1 MWSFGHLVILPFYA
15 LLLDL
20 SFISW
25 LKIGFVAYL
34 MKRKNRAGGNEKE
47 VSTCSVLFIYFLTL
61 YFPVASSSAMA
72 SWSGQLVP
80 FEPHSMPLRRAIT
93 SSAFWP
99 LTNELMPCRLPW
111 QPPANV
117 TLKMVL
123 SSLSSMSIRRLHVPL
138 VV

>member
-47 VSTCSVLFIYFLTL
+47 VSTCSVLFIYYLFPYPLSPDRFLKRGGELVRTACAFRATL
-61 YFPVASSSAMA
+61 NALETGDHVFC
-72 SWSGQLVP
+72 L
-80 FEPHSMPLRRAIT
+80 L
-93 SSAFWP
+93 AFD
-99 LTNELMPCRLPW
+99 
-111 QPPANV
+111 Q
-117 TLKMVL
+117 
-123 SSLSSMSIRRLHVPL
+123 
-138 VV
+138 